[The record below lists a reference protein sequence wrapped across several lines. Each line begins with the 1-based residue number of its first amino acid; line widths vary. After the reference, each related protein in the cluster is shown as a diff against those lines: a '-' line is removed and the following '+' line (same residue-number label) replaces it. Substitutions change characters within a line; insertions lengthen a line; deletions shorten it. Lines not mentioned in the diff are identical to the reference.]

1 MSDFYNLVICT
12 GADSSGFSCLMTDCI
27 PDLHVVPHAQCFPLY
42 TFDFKAE
49 KESDMFD
56 EATEAAWY
64 RHDGI
69 SDDAYSHFADFY
81 EKQRPENGSDI
92 NKVHVFHY
100 IYGLLHSEDY
110 RKRYS
115 ANLAKEI
122 PRIPRVAS
130 RADFVRFVNAGMTL
144 GDCHV
149 NYEHKDMFPLVFD
162 IKGGKTLDQL
172 TDADFRVEKMRF
184 GKLKIVE
191 KGMDDPVTITD
202 KSTII
207 YNENITVKGIP
218 LMAYDYIVNGKPALE
233 WVMERQSV
241 TTHKDSGIVNDAND
255 WATET
260 MGNARY
266 PLELLQ
272 RMITVSIET
281 VKVVR
286 ALPKLIIDGE
296 VEIESLNA
304 A

>member
-27 PDLHVVPHAQCFPLY
+27 PDLGVVPTAQCFPLY
-42 TFDFKAE
+42 TFEYKAA
-49 KESDMFD
+49 KEADMFD

-69 SDDAYSHFADFY
+69 SDDAYSYFADFY

-92 NKVHVFHY
+92 NKIHVFHY

-110 RKRYS
+110 RKRYA
-115 ANLAKEI
+115 ANLTKEI
-122 PRIPRVAS
+122 PRIPRVA
-130 RADFVRFVNAGMTL
+130 RREDFVSFVNAGVVL
-144 GDCHV
+144 GDLHV
-149 NYEHKDMFPLVFD
+149 NFEHKDMFPLIFD
-162 IKGGKTLDQL
+162 IKGGKKLEQL

-184 GKLKIVE
+184 GKLKVFE
-191 KGMDDPVTITD
+191 KDSYDPATITD

-207 YNENITVKGIP
+207 YNDNITIKGIP
-218 LMAYDYIVNGKPALE
+218 LAAYDYIVNGKSAIE
-233 WVMERQSV
+233 WVMERQAV
-241 TTHKDSGIVNDAND
+241 TTHKDSGITNDAND

-272 RMITVSIET
+272 RVITVSIET
-281 VKVVR
+281 MKIVR
-286 ALPKLIIDGE
+286 ALPTLIIEGE
-296 VEIESLNA
+296 VEIESQNA

>member
-1 MSDFYNLVICT
+1 MSHLNNLVICT

-27 PDLHVVPHAQCFPLY
+27 PDLGVVPTAQCFPLY
-42 TFDFKAE
+42 TFEYKAA
-49 KESDMFD
+49 KEADMFD

-69 SDDAYSHFADFY
+69 SDDAYSYFADFY

-92 NKVHVFHY
+92 NKIHVFHY

-110 RKRYS
+110 RKRYA
-115 ANLAKEI
+115 ANLTKEI
-122 PRIPRVAS
+122 PRIPRVA
-130 RADFVRFVNAGMTL
+130 RREDFVSFVNAGVVL
-144 GDCHV
+144 GDLHV
-149 NYEHKDMFPLVFD
+149 NFEHKDMFPLIFD
-162 IKGGKTLDQL
+162 IKGGKKLEQL

-184 GKLKIVE
+184 GKLKVFE
-191 KGMDDPVTITD
+191 KDSYDPATITD

-207 YNENITVKGIP
+207 YNDNITIKGIP
-218 LMAYDYIVNGKPALE
+218 LAAYDYIVNGKSAIE
-233 WVMERQSV
+233 WVMERQAV
-241 TTHKDSGIVNDAND
+241 TTHKDSGITNDAND

-272 RMITVSIET
+272 RVITVSIET
-281 VKVVR
+281 MKIVR
-286 ALPKLIIDGE
+286 ALPTLIIEGE
-296 VEIESLNA
+296 VEIESQNA

>member
-1 MSDFYNLVICT
+1 MSDLRNLVICT

-27 PDLHVVPHAQCFPLY
+27 PDLGVVPSAQCFPLY
-42 TFDFKAE
+42 TFEYKAA
-49 KESDMFD
+49 KEADMFD

-81 EKQRPENGSDI
+81 GKQRPENGGDI
-92 NKVHVFHY
+92 NKIHVFHY

-110 RKRYS
+110 RKRYA
-115 ANLAKEI
+115 ANLTKEN

-130 RADFVRFVNAGMTL
+130 RSDFIRFVNAGLTL
-144 GDCHV
+144 GDLHV
-149 NYEHKDMFPLVFD
+149 NFEHKDMFPLIFD
-162 IKGGKTLDQL
+162 IKGGKKLDQL
-172 TDADFRVEKMRF
+172 TDADFLVEKMRF
-184 GKLKIVE
+184 GKLKIFE
-191 KGMDDPVTITD
+191 TGMDDPVTITD

-218 LMAYDYIVNGKPALE
+218 LMAYDYIVNGKSAIG

-241 TTHKDSGIVNDAND
+241 TTHKDSGIINDANA
-255 WATET
+255 WAIET

-272 RMITVSIET
+272 RIITVSIET
-281 VKVVR
+281 VKIVR
-286 ALPKLIIDGE
+286 SLPKLLIDGE
-296 VEIESLNA
+296 VEIESQNA